1 MTGQRDDAFPATTW
15 TWDETI
21 DPSLLDLSYP
31 LHNNA
36 EWDFCS
42 EQPAPVP
49 VTLAQPAFES
59 LPPRSCDDR
68 PEQGPGGDFATVSL
82 NAAHLENGVEQPVA
96 PCSHC
101 RRYRLRCFV
110 LQTTSHNPN
119 PARSCSSCVALFQ
132 DCSLAEQA
140 KRPACDFETPQPVIG
155 RLHGIPDVEFDPLL
169 HPLAQAEVLPTAT
182 YSIPNKRSH
191 SRSVRKTQP
200 LRDWLSTHI
209 DHPYPSEEERA
220 RLVEQSGLSKTQVID
235 WFTNARRRQ
244 RLSSGSTS
252 RKVFRQGSPMPTPPF
267 SSMSPLERWRHSP
280 PDGEPVSAAAIER
293 AISESLDGARDLDLA
308 HAAEWNS
315 FPSST
320 GGDLAADVSDRSFYQ
335 NSDSAS
341 SCYSFGSAD
350 SRSMFSLTAHS
361 AEGHSDTSARYY
373 IAGTFSCMT
382 CGRMFKKKS
391 DMRRHVASIHRT
403 GHTQWVCSNPIPVG
417 LPNYVWRMNQ
427 TEPECALCGN
437 PSPSEDHFKFHEF
450 ESCGKRPVED
460 RTFLRKDHLWQHL
473 YKFHGCRKWDGWSG
487 KLELLQQKSL

>member
-1 MTGQRDDAFPATTW
+1 MTGQSDDAFLAATW
-15 TWDETI
+15 TWEETI
-21 DPSLLDLSYP
+21 DPSLLDLSNP
-31 LHNNA
+31 LRNNT
-36 EWDFCS
+36 EWDFGS
-42 EQPAPVP
+42 KQPVP
-49 VTLAQPAFES
+49 DPVSLAQPASGS
-59 LPPRSCDDR
+59 LPPQSCDDQPGQA
-68 PEQGPGGDFATVSL
+68 PEIDFATVNL
-82 NAAHLENGVEQPVA
+82 NEVHPENGVEQPVA

-169 HPLAQAEVLPTAT
+169 HPLVQGEVLSNAT
-182 YSIPNKRSH
+182 YSTSNKRSH

-244 RLSSGSTS
+244 RLSSRSS
-252 RKVFRQGSPMPTPPF
+252 RRVFRQGSPMPSPPF
-267 SSMSPLERWRHSP
+267 SSMSPLERWRRSP
-280 PDGEPVSAAAIER
+280 PDREPVSAAIIER
-293 AISESLDGARDLDLA
+293 AISESLDGAGDLDLA
-308 HAAEWNS
+308 YAAGWNS
-315 FPSST
+315 LPSST
-320 GGDLAADVSDRSFYQ
+320 GGDLAADVSEPSFYQ

-341 SCYSFGSAD
+341 SCYSLGSAD
-350 SRSMFSLTAHS
+350 SRSMFSSATHS
-361 AEGHSDTSARYY
+361 AEGHGDNSARSN
-373 IAGTFSCMT
+373 IVGTFSCIT
-382 CGRMFKKKS
+382 CGRVFKKKS

-403 GHTQWVCSNPIPVG
+403 GRTRWVCANPIPAG

-427 TEPECALCGN
+427 TQPECALCGQ
-437 PSPSEDHFKFHEF
+437 PSPGEDHFQSHEF

-487 KLELLQQKSL
+487 KLELLQLMSP